1 MSDPD
6 YTIPVSQ
13 SNEFHPDPAK
23 IEYGYKILNAGD
35 VIGNRYRIVREL
47 GSGGF
52 ATTYLAVDEQSQ
64 SQLRCVVK
72 QLQPRFNSPAIWE
85 SAKERFATEA
95 VVLQW
100 LGNHDRIPQLLAHFE
115 ENQQFYL
122 IQEFIEGEEFEQEI
136 HRLRLSE
143 FDLIRFLCDVLEILN
158 FVHHQGVIHRDI
170 KPSNLIRRRSDQK
183 IVLIDFGAVKEIG
196 TLAFDLD
203 QETIQ
208 TQIIGTPGYM
218 PPEQHNGK
226 PVYASDIYALGRTAI
241 FALTG
246 RSPLEWEDTE
256 AEDLES
262 WQQRLNNVSSQ
273 LIEILNRMTCA
284 KVSERYQTVTELL
297 EDLKPLLL
305 VETIIEDKYQIVN
318 YLGGKRG
325 IYSYVVK
332 DLQQSTQPLYILN
345 LLKLQKIESET
356 LENAFQSLKQELGHL
371 AKLNNLDRIPKTKE
385 YFISQENI
393 YLIQEYIEGENLE
406 TIINREFNL
415 SEEEV
420 IDLLENTGEILRDI
434 HKHKIIHANIKPSS
448 LIKRS
453 SDGKIV
459 LIDFGA
465 IQEITNYLPDA
476 KTGYLPPEQIAGR
489 PIISSDIYALGMTA
503 IYAVTGIKP
512 EKLAKNPNTGEVIW
526 QQKTRVS
533 SELSKILNKMVRL
546 DKQQRYQS
554 IEQVLKALKKLRF
567 KSKIKPW
574 HKYVII
580 FISLTTLTFFS
591 RYFWLQ
597 YQAILLFKQADLEL
611 QYQRYEKAIEYYDRG
626 IQKVSGKVNLFQGAW
641 LRKAQALSH
650 LKRYDEMLQ
659 ICQQGLHKTNN
670 VYFWNCQGLA
680 LEGLERYEEAISSY
694 NEAIKLKPD
703 FFVPL
708 NNRGEVYTRLGKLDN
723 AIADFEAAIKLGE
736 AESYVPWNNLGKIY
750 FRQQKYEQAINAYQ
764 QAINVKEDY
773 LPALIGLGNAQ
784 KALRRYSEALVAYNR
799 AIEVNGD
806 SYEAWFG
813 KGLVEEALQQYR
825 EAVQAYERAIVL
837 KPNWQIGIDALERVE
852 QKLDY

>member
-13 SNEFHPDPAK
+13 SKESHPNLAK

-35 VIGNRYRIVREL
+35 VIGKRYRIVKEL

-52 ATTYLAVDEQSQ
+52 ATTYLAIDEQSQ
-64 SQLRCVVK
+64 SPLKCVVK

-136 HRLRLSE
+136 HRLQLSE
-143 FDLIRFLCDVLEILN
+143 FELIRFLCDVLEILN

-196 TLAFDLD
+196 TLVFDLEK
-203 QETIQ
+203 ETIQ

-226 PVYASDIYALGRTAI
+226 PVYASDIYALGKTAI

-256 AEDLES
+256 VDDLES
-262 WQQRLNNVSSQ
+262 WQQRLNVSPQ
-273 LIEILNRMTCA
+273 LIAILNRMTRS
-284 KVSERYQTVTELL
+284 KVSERYQTVSELL
-297 EDLKPLLL
+297 AELKPLLL
-305 VETIIEDKYQIVN
+305 VETIIEDKYQVIN

-332 DLQQSTQPLYILN
+332 DLQQSAQPLYILN
-345 LLKLQKIESET
+345 LLKLQKIESQT
-356 LENAFQSLKQELGHL
+356 LENVFHRLRQELIHL
-371 AKLNNLDRIPKTKE
+371 AKLNHLDRIPKTQE
-385 YFISQENI
+385 YFISQNHI
-393 YLIQEYIEGENLE
+393 YLIQEYIEGESLK

-415 SEEEV
+415 DEEEV
-420 IDLLENTGEILRDI
+420 IDLLENTGEILREI
-434 HKHKIIHANIKPSS
+434 HKHKIIHANIQPSS

-459 LIDFGA
+459 LINFGA
-465 IQEITNYLPDA
+465 IQEITNVFPDS

-489 PIISSDIYALGMTA
+489 PITSSDIYALGMTA
-503 IYAVTGIKP
+503 IYALTGIRP
-512 EKLAKNPNTGEVIW
+512 ERLAKNPNTGEVIW
-526 QQKTRVS
+526 QQKARVS

-554 IEQVLKALKKLRF
+554 IEQVLKALKKFKF

-580 FISLTTLTFFS
+580 FLSLSMLLFFS

-611 QYQRYEKAIEYYDRG
+611 QYQRYETAIEYYDRG

-641 LRKAQALSH
+641 LRKAQALGN

-659 ICQQGLHKTNN
+659 TCQEGLQKTNN

-680 LEGLERYEEAISSY
+680 LEGLKRYDQAIASY

-703 FFVPL
+703 FFVPF
-708 NNRGEVYTRLGKLDN
+708 NNRGEVYTKLGRIDS
-723 AIADFEAAIKLGE
+723 AVADFQAAVKLSQ

-750 FRQQKYEQAINAYQ
+750 FRQQKYEEAINAYQ
-764 QAINVKEDY
+764 QAIAVKEDY
-773 LPALIGLGNAQ
+773 LPALIGLGNTQ
-784 KALRRYSEALVAYNR
+784 KALKQYSQALVAYNK
-799 AIEVNGD
+799 AIEVNSD

-825 EAVQAYERAIVL
+825 EAIKAYEKAIVL
-837 KPNWQIGIDALERVE
+837 KPNWQTGIDALKRAE
-852 QKLDY
+852 QKLN